1 MIGLFSREHLVVGS
15 FDLAFSLRASVRE
28 RLFGY
33 LAVPSHLRALC
44 QRKGCWLFSVP
55 PRFPFSSLSAQK
67 RKPLSMPIDTPARV
81 SANQALSPGLYRIR
95 LELEQDPGGPCL
107 PGQFVMLRP
116 RRQAAPYLRRA
127 FALLSVQGTSLE
139 VLIERRGEGTAALCD
154 LACDDPVDVLVPLGN
169 AWPLAQTK
177 HAVLIAGGVG
187 IAPMLDLA
195 KALHKQ
201 GTQTTLCYGAPTAAK
216 FVLLEAFAP
225 FVKATLLATDD
236 GSQGHRGFVTDVL
249 PTDLDASWYACGP
262 MGMLQTVAMRA
273 EKRAC
278 WLSLEGR
285 MACGFGVCVGCAV
298 PVTMPDGTRGA
309 KRVCADGPIFSA
321 KELQWDWN

>member
-1 MIGLFSREHLVVGS
+1 
-15 FDLAFSLRASVRE
+15 
-28 RLFGY
+28 
-33 LAVPSHLRALC
+33 
-44 QRKGCWLFSVP
+44 
-55 PRFPFSSLSAQK
+55 
-67 RKPLSMPIDTPARV
+67 MPIDTPSRV
-81 SANQALSPGLYRIR
+81 CASEVLSPGLYRLR
-95 LELEQDPGGPCL
+95 LELEQDPGLCL

-127 FALLSVQGTSLE
+127 FAILCIQGRMLE
-139 VLIERRGEGTAALCD
+139 VLIERRGEGTSALCD
-154 LACDDPVDVLVPLGN
+154 LATGDPVDVLLPLGN

-177 HAVLIAGGVG
+177 QAVLIAGGVG

-195 KALHKQ
+195 KALHKR
-201 GTQTTLCYGAPTAAK
+201 GTKTTVCYGAPTAAK
-216 FVLLEAFAP
+216 FVLLDTFLAENFT
-225 FVKATLLATDD
+225 VEILLATDD
-236 GSQGHRGFVTDVL
+236 GSRGHRGFVTEVL
-249 PTDLDASWYACGP
+249 PKDPEATWYACGP

-273 EKRAC
+273 ENRPC

-298 PVTMPDGTRGA
+298 PVLLPDGTRGA